1 MEPKVAACDLH
12 FPSYGDEVCAYNI
25 KVFTLIVG
33 ATNVWFILRI
43 YFQEY
48 QMMMLMWVY
57 FVDCCVVYLQ

>member
-12 FPSYGDEVCAYNI
+12 FSSYGDEVCIYKI
-25 KVFTLIVG
+25 RVFTLIVG
-33 ATNVWFILRI
+33 ATNVWFILCI

-57 FVDCCVVYLQ
+57 FVDCV